1 MMPTNDTQIRSP
13 LRIFEKATDGG
24 LGAGNLGVVLSRH
37 GVGKTAFLVGM
48 AVDALLRGRKVM
60 HISTEESVE
69 HLRAFYFEIFQLIC
83 ENQRLDNR
91 LERRLDLERNRHILV
106 YNRDD
111 FSLDKLGQ
119 SAEFLRENAHF
130 APDVVIM
137 DGTPRF
143 EHCEQ
148 WEIEGLRNMAR
159 EWQAEVWTSSRYYR
173 EGQTCDERNVP
184 DEVAKFDDELSVI
197 IQLEPCNDHVRVRLL
212 KSHEQS
218 EMPELNMELDPKTLL
233 LRWR

>member
-1 MMPTNDTQIRSP
+1 MPTNDTQIRSP

-37 GVGKTAFLVGM
+37 GVGKTAFMVGM

-69 HLRAFYFEIFQLIC
+69 RLRAFYSQIFQLIC
-83 ENQRLDNR
+83 DSQRLDNR

-106 YNRDD
+106 YNRET
-111 FSLDKLGQ
+111 FSLDKLRQ

-143 EHCEQ
+143 EHSEA
-148 WEIEGLRNMAR
+148 WEIEGVHELAGTWN
-159 EWQAEVWTSSRYYR
+159 AEVWTSARLFR
-173 EGQTCDERNVP
+173 EEQEQDERGVP
-184 DEVAKFDDELSVI
+184 REVARFDGQISVI
-197 IQLEPCNDHVRVRLL
+197 ILLDPRDDHVRVRLL
-212 KSHEQS
+212 KSHDCT
-218 EMPELNMELDPKTLL
+218 EMPELNMELDPRTLM

>member
-1 MMPTNDTQIRSP
+1 MPTNDTQVLSP

-48 AVDALLRGRKVM
+48 AVDALLRGRRVM

-83 ENQRLDNR
+83 EHQRLDNR
-91 LERRLDLERNRHILV
+91 LERRVDLERNRHILV
-106 YNRDD
+106 YNPET
-111 FSLDKLGQ
+111 FSLDKLEQ

-130 APDVVIM
+130 SPDVVIM

-143 EHCEQ
+143 GHSEQ
-148 WEIEGLRNMAR
+148 WEIEGICRMAK
-159 EWQAEVWTSSRYYR
+159 EWNAEVWTSSRYYR
-173 EGQTCDERNVP
+173 EGQSYDERGVP
-184 DEVAKFDDELSVI
+184 SEVAQFDDEISVI
-197 IQLEPCNDHVRVRLL
+197 IHLEPRDDHVHVRLL
-212 KSHEQS
+212 KSHDRT
-218 EMPELNMELDPKTLL
+218 EMPDLNMELDPKTLL

>member
-1 MMPTNDTQIRSP
+1 MPTNDTQIRSP
-13 LRIFEKATDGG
+13 LRIFEKATGGG
-24 LGAGNLGVVLSRH
+24 LGSGNLGVVLSRH

-83 ENQRLDNR
+83 ESQRLDNR

-106 YNRDD
+106 YNRKTL
-111 FSLDKLGQ
+111 SLDKLRQ
-119 SAEFLRENAHF
+119 SAEFLHDAAHF
-130 APDVVIM
+130 SPDMVIM

-143 EHCEQ
+143 EHCET
-148 WEIEGLRNMAR
+148 WEIEGVCELAR
-159 EWQAEVWTSSRYYR
+159 EWSAEIWTSSRLYR
-173 EGQTCDERNVP
+173 EGQTCDARGVP
-184 DEVAKFDDELSVI
+184 GEVAQFDALISVI
-197 IQLEPCNDHVRVRLL
+197 IQLEPQDDHVRVRLL
-212 KSHEQS
+212 KDHDRPEA
-218 EMPELNMELDPKTLL
+218 PELNMELDPGTLL